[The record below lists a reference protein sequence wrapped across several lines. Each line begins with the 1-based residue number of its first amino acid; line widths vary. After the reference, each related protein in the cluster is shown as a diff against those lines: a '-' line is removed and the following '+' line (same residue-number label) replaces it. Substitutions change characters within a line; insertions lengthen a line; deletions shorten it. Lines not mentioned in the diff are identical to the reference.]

1 MSAREEYLHIGL
13 LLTLC
18 AVVFF
23 VGLGIQDIWD
33 IDEGMHAAM
42 AQNMVVSGDWVTPI
56 FNGVAFFDK
65 PALFNW
71 SNAIAFVLFGVTES
85 AARIPSAIAGFG
97 CVVLT
102 YLFGRKIF
110 DARTGLL
117 AGVIL
122 ATSFE
127 IMLLS
132 RLVQYDIP
140 FTFFTTL
147 ALYFFASG
155 VIDKSMRRR
164 YFLAFYV
171 AIALAFLTKGPLA
184 IVLTGLVIGP
194 YLLHRDRIKLLLQM
208 QIPLGIV
215 IVLVIVTPWFLLM
228 EKANPGYV
236 HYSLVQYAANFLGGT
251 GGDIPHHISADFL
264 SETDGDTPR
273 HPEPFYY
280 YAPVL
285 LLGLLPW
292 SLTLPQA
299 IARAI
304 NHRRT
309 IKAGMMLFLVLWI
322 VFIFLF
328 FSAATSKLGTY
339 LLPIFPAAALLLG
352 RYWHEFLDQ
361 GDGKA
366 RIGILVG
373 TGVVFVL
380 LGLFTGYVIVEK
392 PWAYVSFR
400 AGVVWKD
407 IEMAMWLIS
416 ALFGLAFLLT
426 WLRKNLHLFIVFS
439 VISPILLFYIL
450 FAVVPDVNAYKG
462 SKQIAVELDRLLPPG
477 EKFRF
482 YGQLLDSAVFYA
494 QRDAVVLRNKWE
506 LNEYLAD
513 ENRVYVLVR
522 SRARTEEDAFKGDYH
537 VLKVIGNKAIV
548 SNKPDT

>member
-1 MSAREEYLHIGL
+1 MSAREEYFHIGL
-13 LLTLC
+13 LFALC
-18 AVVFF
+18 VVVFF

-42 AQNMVVSGDWVTPI
+42 AQNMVISGDWVTPV

-85 AARIPSAIAGFG
+85 AARMPSAIAGFG

-110 DARTGLL
+110 DAKTGLL

-127 IMLLS
+127 MMVLS
-132 RLVQYDIP
+132 RVVQYDIP

-147 ALYFFASG
+147 ALYCFASG
-155 VIDKSMRRR
+155 AIDESMRRR
-164 YFLAFYV
+164 YFLAFYM

-194 YLLHRDRIKLLLQM
+194 YLLHPDRIKLLLKM
-208 QIPLGIV
+208 QIPLGIM
-215 IVLVIVTPWFLLM
+215 IFLLIVTPWFVLM

-236 HYSLVQYAANFLGGT
+236 HYFLVQQHAANFLGGT
-251 GGDIPHHISADFL
+251 G
-264 SETDGDTPR
+264 EYTPR

-280 YAPVL
+280 YLPVL

-292 SLTLPQA
+292 SLMLPQA
-299 IARAI
+299 ITRAI
-304 NHRRT
+304 KYRRT
-309 IKAGMMLFLVLWI
+309 SKTGMILFLVMWV

-352 RYWHEFLDQ
+352 RYWYEFLERPT
-361 GDGKA
+361 KRS
-366 RIGILVG
+366 RIGVLFG
-373 TGVVFVL
+373 TGVVFAL

-392 PWAYVSFR
+392 PWAYVGFR
-400 AGVVWKD
+400 SGVVWKEFE
-407 IEMAMWLIS
+407 IAMSLIS

-426 WLRKNLHLFIVFS
+426 WFRKNLHLFIVFS
-439 VISPILLFYIL
+439 VISPIFLFYTL

-494 QRDAVVLRNKWE
+494 QRDAVVLKTEQE

-522 SRARTEEDAFKGDYH
+522 SRARTEEDAFKDDYH